1 MDDNEIY
8 MIIENIIENLKII
21 RTMHEDSIYVSKSKF
36 EEVERNL
43 IGRLVQEIDKKLK
56 EIILNEEV
64 DFLKDIKGHY
74 YNVCSVCRYEDWPE
88 FKEYLKY
95 IDGPFYDGGLNIK
108 EFLSEIRFQI
118 GDIEAIYRLKQPL
131 SEKSSRCFSEYYT
144 YIIFDIIFIKYSGYI
159 VMVVWGSDE

>member
-64 DFLKDIKGHY
+64 DFLKNIKSHY

-88 FKEYLKY
+88 FKEYLNY

-108 EFLSEIRFQI
+108 EFLR
-118 GDIEAIYRLKQPL
+118 
-131 SEKSSRCFSEYYT
+131 SSFVKYKFPVEY
-144 YIIFDIIFIKYSGYI
+144 IFDYYDNGWIRIKLAEFISKGGSGK
-159 VMVVWGSDE
+159 VFGSSYEDYGR

>member
-108 EFLSEIRFQI
+108 EFLR
-118 GDIEAIYRLKQPL
+118 
-131 SEKSSRCFSEYYT
+131 SSFVKYKFPVEY
-144 YIIFDIIFIKYSGYI
+144 IFDYYDNGWIRIKLAEFISKDSGK
-159 VMVVWGSDE
+159 VFGSSYEDYRR

>member
-95 IDGPFYDGGLNIK
+95 IDGPFYDGGLNITK
-108 EFLSEIRFQI
+108 FLRSSF
-118 GDIEAIYRLKQPL
+118 
-131 SEKSSRCFSEYYT
+131 EKYKFPVEY
-144 YIIFDIIFIKYSGYI
+144 IFDFYDNGWIRIKLAEFISKGGGK
-159 VMVVWGSDE
+159 VFGSSYEDYGR